1 MSSPAGIGPHNDR
14 KNSTVTVAILKG
26 VHAIA
31 FLRGINLGG
40 HNVKKDKLIEIFE
53 SVGAREVTTFIASG
67 NVVFDARSKPTEP
80 AAERAFAA
88 ALGYAAPTFIR
99 TTTQLHKIVERRP
112 FDGRGPETGGTL
124 HIGFLKQKGDAKA
137 LAALATD
144 NDELHVDGTTVYWHA
159 HTARMSDSVI
169 NPAKIEKA
177 LGQQSTFRSIKT
189 LVNILEKWPR

>member
-1 MSSPAGIGPHNDR
+1 
-14 KNSTVTVAILKG
+14 

-40 HNVKKDKLIEIFE
+40 HNVKKDQLIKIFE
-53 SVGAREVTTFIASG
+53 SVGAQDVTTFIASG
-67 NVVFDARSKPTEP
+67 NVVFEAASKPTEA
-80 AAERAFAA
+80 AAERAFES

-99 TTTQLHKIVERRP
+99 TTTQLKRIVDRRP

-124 HIGFLKQKGDAKA
+124 HVGFLKKKGAAGA
-137 LAALATD
+137 LKKLETD
-144 NDELHVDGTTVYWHA
+144 NDELHVDGTTVYWHT
-159 HTARMSDSVI
+159 HTARMSDSTV

-189 LVNILEKWPR
+189 LYNILEKWPT